1 MRAVKPLV
9 AALPTE
15 EMLSLGL
22 ISSPTS
28 VGLPHLLVGG
38 SNPGGDLKS
47 VEFEKVISGLM
58 TDGAADTTDQGG
70 VAAEQSSGISSGKSS
85 VTISKTGGGTLTP
98 VGEGILTPRK
108 EVEVRFSGVPEVRRP
123 V

>member
-22 ISSPTS
+22 MSSPTS

-70 VAAEQSSGISSGKSS
+70 VAAEQSMA
-85 VTISKTGGGTLTP
+85 
-98 VGEGILTPRK
+98 EGLLGSDEIAFWRDLGPRK
-108 EVEVRFSGVPEVRRP
+108 TPNSENY
-123 V
+123 